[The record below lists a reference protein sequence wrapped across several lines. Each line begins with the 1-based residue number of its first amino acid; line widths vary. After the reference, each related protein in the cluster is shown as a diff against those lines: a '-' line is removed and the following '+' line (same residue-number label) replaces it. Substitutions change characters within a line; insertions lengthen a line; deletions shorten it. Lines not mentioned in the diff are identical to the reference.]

1 MTISTVINIILDYL
15 FIFVYKWGLTGAAV
29 ATGIG
34 EIVGCILMVAYLLRY
49 SPRVRLGK
57 LKFSW
62 KSIQLTARNSGYII
76 RLGFS
81 AFLGEAAIGVMM
93 LTAFAGS
100 IITVFVAG
108 PISVG
113 EKRYFLEGTQY
124 RFDIN
129 NILHGFT
136 CGKYLN
142 VVFTNL
148 LVNIFTAFWTLLFII
163 PGIIK
168 GYAYAMTPYILA
180 ENPNIKPMQAINLSC
195 RMTKGH
201 KLDLFVLG
209 FSFIGWYMLGALAFG
224 IGTAFVVPYDR
235 ATHAQFYLALRSEAL
250 NKGTVTLQELEY
262 GL

>member
-1 MTISTVINIILDYL
+1 MWTRAELKKEARNVLKSCYWSALLVTVITSVVDNVDKVTSVVFEDMPVIRGKTLAMAALADLNLAELMAII
-15 FIFVYKWGLTGAAV
+15 GL
-29 ATGIG
+29 
-34 EIVGCILMVAYLLRY
+34 
-49 SPRVRLGK
+49 
-57 LKFSW
+57 
-62 KSIQLTARNSGYII
+62 
-76 RLGFS
+76 
-81 AFLGEAAIGVMM
+81 MM
-93 LTAFAGS
+93 LTVFAGS
-100 IITVFVAG
+100 LITVFVAG

-148 LVNIFTAFWTLLFII
+148 LVNIFTALWTLLFII

>member
-1 MTISTVINIILDYL
+1 MWTRAELKREARNVLKSCYWGALIVTVIASLVDNADKVVGVVFENMPTINGKTL
-15 FIFVYKWGLTGAAV
+15 AM
-29 ATGIG
+29 ATLADLNFA
-34 EIVGCILMVAYLLRY
+34 ELMA
-49 SPRVRLGK
+49 
-57 LKFSW
+57 
-62 KSIQLTARNSGYII
+62 I
-76 RLGFS
+76 
-81 AFLGEAAIGVMM
+81 IGVMM

-148 LVNIFTAFWTLLFII
+148 LVNIFTALWTLLFII

>member
-1 MTISTVINIILDYL
+1 MWTRAELKREARNVLKSCYWGALIVTVIASLVDNVDKVTSV
-15 FIFVYKWGLTGAAV
+15 IFEDMPVIRGKTLAMAAL
-29 ATGIG
+29 ADLNFA
-34 EIVGCILMVAYLLRY
+34 ELMA
-49 SPRVRLGK
+49 
-57 LKFSW
+57 
-62 KSIQLTARNSGYII
+62 I
-76 RLGFS
+76 
-81 AFLGEAAIGVMM
+81 IGVMM

-148 LVNIFTAFWTLLFII
+148 LVNIFTALWTLLFII

>member
-1 MTISTVINIILDYL
+1 MWTRAELKKEARNVLKSCYWSALLVTVITSVVDN
-15 FIFVYKWGLTGAAV
+15 VYKVTSVVFEDMPVIRGKTLAMAAL
-29 ATGIG
+29 ADLNLA
-34 EIVGCILMVAYLLRY
+34 ELMA
-49 SPRVRLGK
+49 
-57 LKFSW
+57 
-62 KSIQLTARNSGYII
+62 I
-76 RLGFS
+76 
-81 AFLGEAAIGVMM
+81 IGVMM

-100 IITVFVAG
+100 LITVFVAG

-148 LVNIFTAFWTLLFII
+148 LVNIFTALWTLLFII

-201 KLDLFVLG
+201 KLELFVLG
-209 FSFIGWYMLGALAFG
+209 LSFIGWYMLGALAFG

>member
-1 MTISTVINIILDYL
+1 MWTRAELKREARNVLKSCYWGALIVTVIASVVDNVDKVTSV
-15 FIFVYKWGLTGAAV
+15 IFEDMPVVRGKTLAMAAL
-29 ATGIG
+29 ADLNFA
-34 EIVGCILMVAYLLRY
+34 ELMA
-49 SPRVRLGK
+49 
-57 LKFSW
+57 
-62 KSIQLTARNSGYII
+62 I
-76 RLGFS
+76 
-81 AFLGEAAIGVMM
+81 IGVMM
-93 LTAFAGS
+93 LAVFAGS

-148 LVNIFTAFWTLLFII
+148 LVNIFTALWTLLFII

>member
-1 MTISTVINIILDYL
+1 MWTRAELKKEARNVLKSCYWSALLVTVIASVVDNVDKVTSVVFENMPALRGKTL
-15 FIFVYKWGLTGAAV
+15 AMAAL
-29 ATGIG
+29 ADLNFA
-34 EIVGCILMVAYLLRY
+34 ELMA
-49 SPRVRLGK
+49 
-57 LKFSW
+57 
-62 KSIQLTARNSGYII
+62 I
-76 RLGFS
+76 
-81 AFLGEAAIGVMM
+81 IGVMM

-148 LVNIFTAFWTLLFII
+148 LVNIFTALWTLLFII
-163 PGIIK
+163 PGIVK

-209 FSFIGWYMLGALAFG
+209 LSFIGWYMLGALAFG

-250 NKGTVTLQELEY
+250 NRGTVTLQELEY
-262 GL
+262 GTY

>member
-1 MTISTVINIILDYL
+1 MWTRAELKKEARNVLKSCYWSALLVTVITSVVDN
-15 FIFVYKWGLTGAAV
+15 VYKVTSVVFEDMPVIRGKTLAMAAL
-29 ATGIG
+29 ADLNLA
-34 EIVGCILMVAYLLRY
+34 ELMA
-49 SPRVRLGK
+49 
-57 LKFSW
+57 
-62 KSIQLTARNSGYII
+62 I
-76 RLGFS
+76 
-81 AFLGEAAIGVMM
+81 IGVMM

-100 IITVFVAG
+100 LITVFVAG

-148 LVNIFTAFWTLLFII
+148 LVNIFTALWTLLFII

-201 KLDLFVLG
+201 KLELFVLG
-209 FSFIGWYMLGALAFG
+209 LSFIGWYMLGALAFG

-250 NKGTVTLQELEY
+250 HKGIVRLEELEY
-262 GL
+262 GLH

>member
-1 MTISTVINIILDYL
+1 MWTRAELKREARNVLKSCYWGALIVTVIASLVDNVDKVTSV
-15 FIFVYKWGLTGAAV
+15 IFEDMPVIRGKTLAMAAL
-29 ATGIG
+29 ADLNFA
-34 EIVGCILMVAYLLRY
+34 ELMA
-49 SPRVRLGK
+49 
-57 LKFSW
+57 
-62 KSIQLTARNSGYII
+62 I
-76 RLGFS
+76 
-81 AFLGEAAIGVMM
+81 IGVMM

-129 NILHGFT
+129 NILYGFT

-142 VVFTNL
+142 VIFTNL
-148 LVNIFTAFWTLLFII
+148 LVNIFTALWTLLFII

-201 KLDLFVLG
+201 KLELFVLG
-209 FSFIGWYMLGALAFG
+209 LSFIGWYMLGALAFG

>member
-1 MTISTVINIILDYL
+1 MWSRAELKREARNVLKSCYWGALIVTVIASVVDNVDKVTSVVFEKMPVIRGKTLAM
-15 FIFVYKWGLTGAAV
+15 AAL
-29 ATGIG
+29 ADLNFA
-34 EIVGCILMVAYLLRY
+34 ELMA
-49 SPRVRLGK
+49 
-57 LKFSW
+57 
-62 KSIQLTARNSGYII
+62 I
-76 RLGFS
+76 
-81 AFLGEAAIGVMM
+81 IGVMM

-148 LVNIFTAFWTLLFII
+148 LVNIFTALWTLLFII

>member
-1 MTISTVINIILDYL
+1 MWTRAELKREARNVLKSCYWGALIVTVIASLVDNVDKVTSV
-15 FIFVYKWGLTGAAV
+15 IFEDMPVIRGKTLAMAAL
-29 ATGIG
+29 ADLNFA
-34 EIVGCILMVAYLLRY
+34 ELMA
-49 SPRVRLGK
+49 
-57 LKFSW
+57 
-62 KSIQLTARNSGYII
+62 I
-76 RLGFS
+76 
-81 AFLGEAAIGVMM
+81 IGVMM

-148 LVNIFTAFWTLLFII
+148 LVNIFTALWTLLFII

-201 KLDLFVLG
+201 KLELFVLG
-209 FSFIGWYMLGALAFG
+209 LSFIGWYMLGALAFG

>member
-1 MTISTVINIILDYL
+1 MWTRAELKKEARNVLKSCYWSALLVTVIASVTDNVDKVTSV
-15 FIFVYKWGLTGAAV
+15 IFEDMPVIRGKTLAMAAL
-29 ATGIG
+29 ADLNFA
-34 EIVGCILMVAYLLRY
+34 ELMA
-49 SPRVRLGK
+49 
-57 LKFSW
+57 
-62 KSIQLTARNSGYII
+62 I
-76 RLGFS
+76 
-81 AFLGEAAIGVMM
+81 IGVMM

-148 LVNIFTAFWTLLFII
+148 LVNIFTALWTLLFII
-163 PGIIK
+163 PGIVK

-201 KLDLFVLG
+201 KLELFVLG
-209 FSFIGWYMLGALAFG
+209 LSFIGWYMLGALAFG

-262 GL
+262 GS

>member
-1 MTISTVINIILDYL
+1 MWTRAELKKEARNVLKSCYWSALLVTVIASVTDNVDKVTSVVFEDMPVIRGKTLAM
-15 FIFVYKWGLTGAAV
+15 AAL
-29 ATGIG
+29 ADLNFA
-34 EIVGCILMVAYLLRY
+34 ELMA
-49 SPRVRLGK
+49 
-57 LKFSW
+57 
-62 KSIQLTARNSGYII
+62 I
-76 RLGFS
+76 
-81 AFLGEAAIGVMM
+81 IGVMM
-93 LTAFAGS
+93 LTVFAGS

-148 LVNIFTAFWTLLFII
+148 LVNIFTALWTLLFII

-201 KLDLFVLG
+201 KLELFVLG
-209 FSFIGWYMLGALAFG
+209 LSFIGWYMLGALAFG

>member
-1 MTISTVINIILDYL
+1 MWTRAELKKEARNVLKSCYWSALLVTVITSVVDN
-15 FIFVYKWGLTGAAV
+15 VYKVTSVVFEDMPVIRGKTLAMAAL
-29 ATGIG
+29 ADLNFA
-34 EIVGCILMVAYLLRY
+34 ELMA
-49 SPRVRLGK
+49 
-57 LKFSW
+57 
-62 KSIQLTARNSGYII
+62 I
-76 RLGFS
+76 
-81 AFLGEAAIGVMM
+81 IGVMM

-148 LVNIFTAFWTLLFII
+148 LVNIFTALWTLLFII

-201 KLDLFVLG
+201 KLELFVLG
-209 FSFIGWYMLGALAFG
+209 LSFIGWYMLGALAFG

>member
-1 MTISTVINIILDYL
+1 MWTRAELKREARNVLKSCYWGALIVTVIASLVDNADKVVGVVFENMPTINGKTL
-15 FIFVYKWGLTGAAV
+15 AM
-29 ATGIG
+29 ATLADLNFA
-34 EIVGCILMVAYLLRY
+34 ELMA
-49 SPRVRLGK
+49 
-57 LKFSW
+57 
-62 KSIQLTARNSGYII
+62 I
-76 RLGFS
+76 
-81 AFLGEAAIGVMM
+81 IGVMM

-148 LVNIFTAFWTLLFII
+148 LVNIFTALWTLLFII

-235 ATHAQFYLALRSEAL
+235 ATHAQFYLSLRSEAL

>member
-1 MTISTVINIILDYL
+1 MWTRAELKKEARNVLKSCYWSALLVTVITSVVDNVDKVTSVVFEDMPVIRGKTLAMAALADLNLAELMAII
-15 FIFVYKWGLTGAAV
+15 GL
-29 ATGIG
+29 
-34 EIVGCILMVAYLLRY
+34 
-49 SPRVRLGK
+49 
-57 LKFSW
+57 
-62 KSIQLTARNSGYII
+62 
-76 RLGFS
+76 
-81 AFLGEAAIGVMM
+81 MM
-93 LTAFAGS
+93 LTVFAGS
-100 IITVFVAG
+100 LITVFVAG

-148 LVNIFTAFWTLLFII
+148 LVNIFTALWTLLFII

-201 KLDLFVLG
+201 KLELFVLG
-209 FSFIGWYMLGALAFG
+209 LSFIGWYMLGALAFG

>member
-1 MTISTVINIILDYL
+1 MWSRAELKREARNVLKSCYWGALIVTVIASLVDNVDKVTSV
-15 FIFVYKWGLTGAAV
+15 IFEDMPVIRGKTLAMAAL
-29 ATGIG
+29 ADLNFA
-34 EIVGCILMVAYLLRY
+34 ELMA
-49 SPRVRLGK
+49 
-57 LKFSW
+57 
-62 KSIQLTARNSGYII
+62 I
-76 RLGFS
+76 
-81 AFLGEAAIGVMM
+81 IGVMM

-148 LVNIFTAFWTLLFII
+148 LVNIFTALWTLLFII

-201 KLDLFVLG
+201 KLELFVLG
-209 FSFIGWYMLGALAFG
+209 LSFIGWYMLGALAFG

>member
-1 MTISTVINIILDYL
+1 MWTRAELKKEARNVLKNCYWSALIVTVIASVVNNVDKVTSV
-15 FIFVYKWGLTGAAV
+15 IFENMPTVKGKTLAMAAV
-29 ATGIG
+29 ADLNFA
-34 EIVGCILMVAYLLRY
+34 ELMA
-49 SPRVRLGK
+49 
-57 LKFSW
+57 
-62 KSIQLTARNSGYII
+62 I
-76 RLGFS
+76 
-81 AFLGEAAIGVMM
+81 IGVMI
-93 LTAFAGS
+93 LTFFAGS
-100 IITVFVAG
+100 LITVFVAG
-108 PISVG
+108 PVSVG

-129 NILHGFT
+129 NIMHGFT

-142 VVFTNL
+142 VVGAIL
-148 LVNIFTAFWTLLFII
+148 LTNIFTVLWTLLFII

-168 GYAYAMTPYILA
+168 AYAYAMTPYILA
-180 ENPNIKPMQAINLSC
+180 ENPNIKPTQAINLSC

-201 KLDLFVLG
+201 KMELFVLG
-209 FSFIGWYMLGALAFG
+209 LSFIGWYLLGALAFG

>member
-1 MTISTVINIILDYL
+1 MWSRAELKREARNVLKSCYWGALIVTVIASLVDNVDKVTSV
-15 FIFVYKWGLTGAAV
+15 IFEDMPVIRGKTLAMAALV
-29 ATGIG
+29 DLNFA
-34 EIVGCILMVAYLLRY
+34 ELMA
-49 SPRVRLGK
+49 
-57 LKFSW
+57 
-62 KSIQLTARNSGYII
+62 I
-76 RLGFS
+76 
-81 AFLGEAAIGVMM
+81 IGVMM
-93 LTAFAGS
+93 LTAFASS

-148 LVNIFTAFWTLLFII
+148 LVNIFTALWTLLFII
-163 PGIIK
+163 PGIVK

>member
-1 MTISTVINIILDYL
+1 MWTRAELKKEARNVLKSCYWSALLVTVIASVTDNVDKVTSV
-15 FIFVYKWGLTGAAV
+15 IFEDMPVIRGKTLAMAALADLNFV
-29 ATGIG
+29 
-34 EIVGCILMVAYLLRY
+34 ELMA
-49 SPRVRLGK
+49 
-57 LKFSW
+57 
-62 KSIQLTARNSGYII
+62 I
-76 RLGFS
+76 
-81 AFLGEAAIGVMM
+81 IGVMM

-100 IITVFVAG
+100 LITVFVAG

-148 LVNIFTAFWTLLFII
+148 LVNIFTALWTLLFII

-201 KLDLFVLG
+201 KLELFVLG
-209 FSFIGWYMLGALAFG
+209 LSFIGWYMLGALAFG

-250 NKGTVTLQELEY
+250 NRGTVTLQELEY

>member
-1 MTISTVINIILDYL
+1 MWTRAELKKEARNVLKSCYWSALLVTVIASVTDNVDKVTSV
-15 FIFVYKWGLTGAAV
+15 IFEDMPVIRGKTLAMAALADLNFV
-29 ATGIG
+29 
-34 EIVGCILMVAYLLRY
+34 ELLA
-49 SPRVRLGK
+49 
-57 LKFSW
+57 
-62 KSIQLTARNSGYII
+62 I
-76 RLGFS
+76 
-81 AFLGEAAIGVMM
+81 IGVMM
-93 LTAFAGS
+93 LTVFAGS

-148 LVNIFTAFWTLLFII
+148 LVNIFTALWTLLFII

-201 KLDLFVLG
+201 KLELFVLG
-209 FSFIGWYMLGALAFG
+209 LSFIGWYMLGALAFG